1 MKAIV
6 QIDIPLSKYQVQDKE
21 SPVPAMEDYVSKY
34 SKKAVAGYAAKYG
47 HEHIIMTE
55 PVVKYNHPVWERLD
69 FWFNSEWL
77 DKYEEVLYLDTDVF
91 PLPTAPDI
99 FAQSDND
106 VAYKRIPYWKAD
118 KPLTRG
124 HCFAEYP
131 ERAKEVIF
139 NAGVILIN
147 KALVDATLETV
158 KDYKNPKFPDDS
170 VLLNYAIM
178 KSNLPIEN
186 IDKRFN
192 VKLLPDHLKQKKL
205 NVFFFHAMGLLKNR
219 QPLQVEQFLEKIYGK
234 V

>member
-1 MKAIV
+1 MRAIV
-6 QIDIPLSKYQVQDKE
+6 QIDIPLSKYQVQDKV

-34 SKKAVAGYAAKYG
+34 SKKAVAEYAAKYG
-47 HEHIIMTE
+47 HEHIIITE

-106 VAYKRIPYWKAD
+106 VAYKRIPYTKNV
-118 KPLTRG
+118 LGRG
-124 HCFAEYP
+124 FPFDEYP
-131 ERAKEVIF
+131 ERVSKVLF

-158 KDYKNPKFPDDS
+158 RDYKNPKFQDDS

-178 KSNLPIEN
+178 KSNIPIEN
-186 IDKRFN
+186 IDRRFN
-192 VKLLPDHLKQKKL
+192 VKLLYPHLAYKNPD
-205 NVFFFHAMGLLKNR
+205 VYFFHAMGQLKK
-219 QPLQVEQFLEKIYGK
+219 QHPQQVQRFLRELYGK